1 MLYSILIYGP
11 EELLLHMSPQEDAE
25 AIARHEPLQRKL
37 RAEGRLGP
45 TMRLM
50 PTTSATTLRADREP
64 LIVDGPFAETK
75 EQLLGLYVVECES
88 LDAAIETARQ
98 IPQSCWRTLEIR
110 PVSYY
115 QPGVAAAD
123 LPQAVAR
130 RA

>member
-115 QPGVAAAD
+115 QPGVAAE
-123 LPQAVAR
+123 LPPAVAR

>member
-25 AIARHEPLQRKL
+25 AIAKHEPLQRKL

-50 PTTSATTLRADREP
+50 PTTTATTLRAGSEP

-98 IPQSCWRTLEIR
+98 IPQNCWRTLEIR

-115 QPGVAAAD
+115 QPGVAATDVPHA
-123 LPQAVAR
+123 LAR

>member
-11 EELLLHMSPQEDAE
+11 EEALMYKTPQEDAE

-50 PTTSATTLRADREP
+50 PTKSATTLRADREP
-64 LIVDGPFAETK
+64 FIVDGPFAETK

-98 IPQSCWRTLEIR
+98 IPQSCWHTLEIR

-123 LPQAVAR
+123 MPQAVAR

>member
-11 EELLLHMSPQEDAE
+11 EEALLHMSPQEDAE

-45 TMRLM
+45 TMRLA
-50 PTTSATTLRADREP
+50 PTGKATTLRADREP
-64 LIVDGPFAETK
+64 FIVDGPFAETK
-75 EQLLGLYVVECES
+75 EQLLGLYVVDCDTLE
-88 LDAAIETARQ
+88 AAIETARQ

-115 QPGVAAAD
+115 QPGVAVAD
-123 LPQAVAR
+123 MPQAKAR